1 MGRPALT
8 LEFAQE
14 CASRKGGVCLSSKYV
29 QIHTKM
35 RWRCAQGHEWE
46 TNLACIKGGRWCP
59 TCKGIEA
66 GNRNRNPRGLAE
78 AKALAVRHNIECLS
92 EEYKDAHYPLRWR
105 CPAGHE
111 WTQKLNA
118 MRYKQMGCSKCSGT
132 VVDSNERLAKARQ
145 VAEEQGGICLSD
157 AYTRA
162 HDMMRWRCGEGHE
175 WSTQFHHVVGPARSW
190 CPNCSKFRRE
200 DECRAAFETVTG
212 VRFHKYRAGW
222 LGRLELDGF
231 NEELSIAFEY
241 QGEQHYRFC
250 SIFHR
255 TEEDLRKQQ
264 DRDKLKAD
272 LCAQRGIELVCVPY
286 TTKNLAAFA
295 RSEYERITRKRT
307 RLSDEDVE
315 QLLADL
321 LC

>member
-1 MGRPALT
+1 MT
-8 LEFAQE
+8 
-14 CASRKGGVCLSSKYV
+14 
-29 QIHTKM
+29 
-35 RWRCAQGHEWE
+35 
-46 TNLACIKGGRWCP
+46 
-59 TCKGIEA
+59 
-66 GNRNRNPRGLAE
+66 
-78 AKALAVRHNIECLS
+78 
-92 EEYKDAHYPLRWR
+92 D
-105 CPAGHE
+105 
-111 WTQKLNA
+111 
-118 MRYKQMGCSKCSGT
+118 
-132 VVDSNERLAKARQ
+132 
-145 VAEEQGGICLSD
+145 
-157 AYTRA
+157 
-162 HDMMRWRCGEGHE
+162 
-175 WSTQFHHVVGPARSW
+175 
-190 CPNCSKFRRE
+190 
-200 DECRAAFETVTG
+200 